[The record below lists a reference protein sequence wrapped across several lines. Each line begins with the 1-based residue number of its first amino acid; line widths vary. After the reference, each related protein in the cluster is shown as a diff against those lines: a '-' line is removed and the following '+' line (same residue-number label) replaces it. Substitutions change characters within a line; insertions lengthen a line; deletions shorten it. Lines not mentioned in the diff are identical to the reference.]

1 MKNSPKKTEK
11 ISKSDLITLDSK
23 MTVNV
28 NSNIQ
33 QLFKKVA
40 ENKGSTQSITIRQF
54 MIDYIR
60 ENQDKSIFDK

>member
-1 MKNSPKKTEK
+1 MKNSQKKTEK

-60 ENQDKSIFDK
+60 ENQDKNIFDK